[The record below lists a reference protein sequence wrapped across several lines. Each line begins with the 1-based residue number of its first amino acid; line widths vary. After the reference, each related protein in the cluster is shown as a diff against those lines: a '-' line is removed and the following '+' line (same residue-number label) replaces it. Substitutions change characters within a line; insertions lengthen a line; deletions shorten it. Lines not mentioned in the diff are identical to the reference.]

1 MVQVPVQV
9 PIVPAE
15 NFNPN
20 VPPPPPPPQGQPM
33 LVDSAIGLL
42 TPIRPILVAHPQNV
56 VSNSLDKIVDVKE
69 RISEAQGNASEAE
82 NAHLRMELRM
92 AESQMAHLDPY
103 TKNNCLLRALQQ
115 VDMELQ
121 QLHLN
126 PTVEG

>member
-69 RISEAQGNASEAE
+69 RISEAQGKHFWS
-82 NAHLRMELRM
+82 
-92 AESQMAHLDPY
+92 
-103 TKNNCLLRALQQ
+103 
-115 VDMELQ
+115 
-121 QLHLN
+121 
-126 PTVEG
+126 